1 MPYAHIDPS
10 IYKQIARAINSG
22 QTDITFPD
30 PFVSAIDT
38 GLQVTISGTVTITP
52 DAPPDPS
59 VGYEGSDHIDLL
71 LQTSI
76 IAEAAAQIRNNADLR
91 DACIDEY
98 NRFGSQEPLQ
108 YHGARFT
115 LRETGTTYDYT
126 LCGDPVLLRLLQE
139 KETLD
144 AKIKER
150 EKFLRN
156 LPREGIEAT
165 DETTGEITRIYPPAR
180 SSATNIAITLP
191 R

>member
-1 MPYAHIDPS
+1 MNNNSLTLNNLPPS
-10 IYKQIARAINSG
+10 K
-22 QTDITFPD
+22 
-30 PFVSAIDT
+30 SAIADRARQ
-38 GLQVTISGTVTITP
+38 LVAHAL
-52 DAPPDPS
+52 D
-59 VGYEGSDHIDLL
+59 EGEKSPLDLL
-71 LQTSI
+71 LQATLM
-76 IAEAAAQIRNNADLR
+76 AEAAAQIRNNADLR

-98 NRFGSQEPLQ
+98 ARYNTREPLR

-180 SSATNIAITLP
+180 SSTTNIAITLP

>member
-1 MPYAHIDPS
+1 MNNNSLTLNNLPPS
-10 IYKQIARAINSG
+10 K
-22 QTDITFPD
+22 
-30 PFVSAIDT
+30 SAIADRARQ
-38 GLQVTISGTVTITP
+38 LVAHAL
-52 DAPPDPS
+52 D
-59 VGYEGSDHIDLL
+59 EGEKSPLDLL
-71 LQTSI
+71 LQATLM
-76 IAEAAAQIRNNADLR
+76 AEAATQIRNNADLR

-180 SSATNIAITLP
+180 SSTTNIAITLP

>member
-1 MPYAHIDPS
+1 MNSNNLTLNNLPPS
-10 IYKQIARAINSG
+10 K
-22 QTDITFPD
+22 
-30 PFVSAIDT
+30 SAIADHAAR
-38 GLQVTISGTVTITP
+38 LVAQVLDDGTQSP
-52 DAPPDPS
+52 L
-59 VGYEGSDHIDLL
+59 DLL

-98 NRFGSQEPLQ
+98 NRFGSQEPLR

-180 SSATNIAITLP
+180 SSTTNIAITLP